1 MGSVPRRE
9 VEVVA
14 PLASELS
21 GAGQSRAESSR
32 GVLLRCY
39 FLLLFEW
46 SLSRFQ
52 SPASGSR
59 AGAPVAVES
68 PSQPSP
74 SSSAATLTSA
84 ARPLLG
90 KKENLTLSR
99 FALSSA
105 HHQNDLYGQQDA
117 RAPNFFVIDRLS
129 ATRRA
134 FHPMGFAPNRRGAA
148 PKRSR

>member
-14 PLASELS
+14 PLASKLS

-32 GVLLRCY
+32 GVLLCC
-39 FLLLFEW
+39 FSCFFFEW

-59 AGAPVAVES
+59 AGAPTAVELS
-68 PSQPSP
+68 SQPSP

-90 KKENLTLSR
+90 KKENLALSR

-105 HHQNDLYGQQDA
+105 
-117 RAPNFFVIDRLS
+117 P
-129 ATRRA
+129 
-134 FHPMGFAPNRRGAA
+134 PPNRSI
-148 PKRSR
+148 RSK